1 MESDKLRLIH
11 SDREKIFEDEATIG
25 DQEVANDDVVYVV
38 YKKGEST
45 EFESVSAGGKEDA
58 WTNNLVATAWCT
70 KHITSSFINLTL
82 SLKHIL
88 VHIHTATHTHKLV
101 EGTTLFY
108 LSSAI
113 VVHNVPVKIYT
124 RACK

>member
-1 MESDKLRLIH
+1 MRHQPGPPCQPNSLNLFSFVLVLISNRILFLLVPYLFQVLKMESDKLRLIH

-58 WTNNLVATAWCT
+58 
-70 KHITSSFINLTL
+70 
-82 SLKHIL
+82 
-88 VHIHTATHTHKLV
+88 
-101 EGTTLFY
+101 
-108 LSSAI
+108 
-113 VVHNVPVKIYT
+113 
-124 RACK
+124 

>member
-1 MESDKLRLIH
+1 MRHQPGPPCQPNSLNLFSFVLVLFLTEFYFCWFQYLFQVLKMESDKLRLIH

-58 WTNNLVATAWCT
+58 
-70 KHITSSFINLTL
+70 
-82 SLKHIL
+82 
-88 VHIHTATHTHKLV
+88 
-101 EGTTLFY
+101 
-108 LSSAI
+108 
-113 VVHNVPVKIYT
+113 
-124 RACK
+124 

>member
-1 MESDKLRLIH
+1 MRHQPGPPCQPNSLNLFSFVFVLISNRILFLLVPYLFQVLKMESDKLRLIH

-58 WTNNLVATAWCT
+58 
-70 KHITSSFINLTL
+70 
-82 SLKHIL
+82 
-88 VHIHTATHTHKLV
+88 
-101 EGTTLFY
+101 
-108 LSSAI
+108 
-113 VVHNVPVKIYT
+113 
-124 RACK
+124 

>member
-1 MESDKLRLIH
+1 MRHQPGPPCQPNSLNLFSFVFVLVSNRILFLLVPYLFQVLKMESDKLRLIH

-58 WTNNLVATAWCT
+58 
-70 KHITSSFINLTL
+70 
-82 SLKHIL
+82 
-88 VHIHTATHTHKLV
+88 
-101 EGTTLFY
+101 
-108 LSSAI
+108 
-113 VVHNVPVKIYT
+113 
-124 RACK
+124 

>member
-1 MESDKLRLIH
+1 MRHQPGPPCQPNSLNLFSFVFVLVSNRIFLLVPYLFQVLKMESDKLRLIH

-58 WTNNLVATAWCT
+58 
-70 KHITSSFINLTL
+70 
-82 SLKHIL
+82 
-88 VHIHTATHTHKLV
+88 
-101 EGTTLFY
+101 
-108 LSSAI
+108 
-113 VVHNVPVKIYT
+113 
-124 RACK
+124 

>member
-58 WTNNLVATAWCT
+58 
-70 KHITSSFINLTL
+70 
-82 SLKHIL
+82 
-88 VHIHTATHTHKLV
+88 
-101 EGTTLFY
+101 
-108 LSSAI
+108 
-113 VVHNVPVKIYT
+113 
-124 RACK
+124 

>member
-45 EFESVSAGGKEDA
+45 EFESVSVGGKEDA
-58 WTNNLVATAWCT
+58 
-70 KHITSSFINLTL
+70 
-82 SLKHIL
+82 
-88 VHIHTATHTHKLV
+88 
-101 EGTTLFY
+101 
-108 LSSAI
+108 
-113 VVHNVPVKIYT
+113 
-124 RACK
+124 